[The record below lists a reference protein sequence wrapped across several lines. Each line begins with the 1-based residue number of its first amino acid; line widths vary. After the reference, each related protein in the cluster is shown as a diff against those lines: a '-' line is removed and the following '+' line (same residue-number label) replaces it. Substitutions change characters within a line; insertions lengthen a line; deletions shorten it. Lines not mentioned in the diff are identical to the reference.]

1 MTQPP
6 RPAPAA
12 GAATGG
18 VLLALGAFGMWGVF
32 PIYFKAV
39 ASVPAAEVL
48 CHRIVWSVLFGAI
61 LITVLGQWPA
71 VAQALAR
78 RGIVLTLAASAVVV
92 SCNWIVFIWAVAHDH
107 VLESSLGYYISPLVN
122 VLLGTVVLREKLDA
136 RQWVAVAI
144 ATAGVL
150 YQTIALGTVPWISL
164 ALAVS
169 WGSYGLIR
177 KVVEVEALP
186 GLFIETLLLTPFALA
201 WLVWLAA
208 DGSGTFGVT
217 GAYMDALLILS
228 GVLTAMPLILFVAGA
243 RRLPLTT
250 LGLLQYTVPTLH
262 FLMAVVVF
270 EEPFGPDRL
279 VTFACIWLA
288 LALYST
294 GTWRRRPGAA
304 A

>member
-1 MTQPP
+1 MAQPP

-12 GAATGG
+12 RSVTGG
-18 VLLALGAFGMWGVF
+18 VFLALGAFGMWGVF
-32 PIYFKAV
+32 PVYFKAV

-48 CHRIVWSVLFGAI
+48 CHRIVWSALFGAI
-61 LITVLGQWPA
+61 LITALGQWPA
-71 VAQALAR
+71 VAEALAR
-78 RGIVLTLAASAVVV
+78 RRIVLTLAASAIVV
-92 SCNWIVFIWAVAHDH
+92 SCNWVVFIWAVAHDH

-122 VLLGTVVLREKLDA
+122 VLLGTIVLHERLD
-136 RQWVAVAI
+136 RLQWIAVAI
-144 ATAGVL
+144 AAAGVL
-150 YQTIALGTVPWISL
+150 YQTIALGTLPWISL

-169 WGSYGLIR
+169 WGLYGLIR

-186 GLFIETLLLTPFALA
+186 GLFIETLILTPFALA
-201 WLVWLAA
+201 WLGWLAA
-208 DGSGTFGVT
+208 HGSGAFGAG
-217 GAYMDALLILS
+217 GAYMDVLLALS

-270 EEPFGPDRL
+270 KEPFGPERL
-279 VTFACIWLA
+279 VTFACIWLG

-294 GTWRRRPGAA
+294 ATWRHRPATKA
-304 A
+304 

>member
-1 MTQPP
+1 MTGPT

-12 GAATGG
+12 GG

-32 PIYFKAV
+32 PVYFKAV

-48 CHRIVWSVLFGAI
+48 CHRIVWSALFGAI
-61 LITVLGQWPA
+61 LLSALGQWPA
-71 VAQALAR
+71 VAGALAR
-78 RGIVLTLAASAVVV
+78 RRIVLTLAASAVVV
-92 SCNWIVFIWAVAHDH
+92 SCNWVVFIWAVAHDR

-122 VLLGTVVLREKLDA
+122 VLLGTVVLRERLD
-136 RQWVAVAI
+136 RLQWVAVAV
-144 ATAGVL
+144 AAGGVL
-150 YQTIALGTVPWISL
+150 YQAVALGTVPWISL

-169 WGSYGLIR
+169 WGLYGLIR

-186 GLFIETLLLTPFALA
+186 GLFIETLLLTPFAF
-201 WLVWLAA
+201 VWLGWLEAR
-208 DGSGTFGVT
+208 GEGTFAAT
-217 GAYMDALLILS
+217 GWHMDALLVLS

-270 EEPFGPDRL
+270 KEPFGPDRL

-294 GTWRRRPGAA
+294 ATWRHRPSAA
-304 A
+304 G